1 MGDVNTYTARV
12 TRDEDA
18 WMVEV
23 PEVQRVTQALNPRR
37 VEEMAR
43 DLIALMTDTEPDS
56 FDLAI
61 EWPARIEGSGAGP
74 A

>member
-1 MGDVNTYTARV
+1 M

-23 PEVQRVTQALNPRR
+23 PEVQRVTQAVNSRR

-61 EWPARIEGSGAGP
+61 EWSAHSARARTAPA
-74 A
+74 